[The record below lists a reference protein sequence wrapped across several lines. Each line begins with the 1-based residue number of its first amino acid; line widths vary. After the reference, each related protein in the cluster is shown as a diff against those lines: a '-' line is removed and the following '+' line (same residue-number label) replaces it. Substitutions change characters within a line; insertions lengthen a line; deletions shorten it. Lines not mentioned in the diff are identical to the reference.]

1 MHENVVVGGA
11 VIPTHQ
17 HAVEEI
23 LVCLSGIAECTF
35 PGAAP
40 QQYREGSVVI
50 IPPNTPHTIRNTGA
64 ELLRQLSFLAG
75 EPPGTEWLEA
85 PGSVDEVAT

>member
-23 LVCLSGIAECTF
+23 LDCLSGIAECTF